1 MPHPPAFTALLF
13 GLRGCLVDFG
23 GRGLETT
30 QATPVQ
36 PTPGAL
42 DMLAWLRRHDVPC
55 AWLDDVAPEQGK
67 YFSHALP
74 DWLRAIHH
82 GDARP
87 WPAPDACWNAL
98 MQIDAGQLDGC
109 VLISGEP
116 RLLQAGLNAGLWTIG
131 LAACGPLCG
140 LSEAE
145 WQALDDKQREHKR
158 GKATLQLFSLGV
170 HSVIDHLQE
179 LADCLADIS
188 QRRLKGEKP

>member
-1 MPHPPAFTALLF
+1 MPHAPAFTALLF

-23 GRGLETT
+23 GGSLE
-30 QATPVQ
+30 ATRDAQVQ

-42 DMLAWLRRHDVPC
+42 DVLAWLRRHEVPC

-67 YFSHALP
+67 HLSHPLP
-74 DWLRAIHH
+74 DWLQAIHH

-87 WPAPDACWNAL
+87 WPAPDACWKAL

-140 LSEAE
+140 LSEPE

-179 LADCLADIS
+179 LTDCLADIS